1 MEHKDFRILGLA
13 GSLRRASFHR
23 GIVRA
28 AHEVAPE
35 WMSCESF
42 DLAVTRFSGKQVSL
56 PEGTDPVTR
65 EAYSHEVIS
74 FGFWPGDPNFRE
86 PAFYSYTAP
95 EPEGLTE
102 HPLSPEGASWLPEGG
117 TALLTYEEVRNSEFP
132 KETLLGFMES
142 AYQAGAKSAGWD
154 IEALRTHPPAME
166 AAKPRRGD

>member
-1 MEHKDFRILGLA
+1 MEQKDFRILGLA
-13 GSLRRASFHR
+13 GSPRRASFHR

-35 WMSCESF
+35 WISCESF

-56 PEGTDPVTR
+56 AEGTDPVTR

-74 FGFWPGDPNFRE
+74 FGFWPGDTNVRE

-95 EPEGLTE
+95 EPEGLTK

-117 TALLTYEEVRNSEFP
+117 TALLTYEEVRNSSSLT
-132 KETLLGFMES
+132 KTLLEFMES
-142 AYQAGAKSAGWD
+142 VYQAGAKSAGWD
-154 IEALRTHPPAME
+154 IEALRTPPPLRE
-166 AAKPRRGD
+166 AAKLRRGK